1 MMKCLNNKIRKIR
14 LQKNITIKQLANEVG
29 ISEKALRM
37 YERGERNPRI
47 GNLVKIANILNVD
60 LLYFY
65 EIDNSINI
73 I

>member
-65 EIDNSINI
+65 ETDNSISEI
-73 I
+73 